1 MPLFKDIKKIDDMTV
16 EIGMTTPSSLFLNAI
31 TKIFVFDQ
39 GWLQANNT
47 EKPTGFGAGVEGYAT
62 NNTNGTGPFKLESRA
77 PDSKTVLLVHDSW
90 WDERKH
96 NIDRLEFVP
105 ITPAATRIGAL
116 LSGEVDL
123 IDSAPMQDLER
134 LKADPS
140 IDVQTLTELRTV
152 FVAMNRRATLP
163 DGRLNRCASPIPA

>member
-1 MPLFKDIKKIDDMTV
+1 MRASK
-16 EIGMTTPSSLFLNAI
+16 GMQRTTR
-31 TKIFVFDQ
+31 T
-39 GWLQANNT
+39 GQAHS
-47 EKPTGFGAGVEGYAT
+47 
-62 NNTNGTGPFKLESRA
+62 KLESRA

>member
-1 MPLFKDIKKIDDMTV
+1 M
-16 EIGMTTPSSLFLNAI
+16 
-31 TKIFVFDQ
+31 
-39 GWLQANNT
+39 
-47 EKPTGFGAGVEGYAT
+47 
-62 NNTNGTGPFKLESRA
+62 NGTGPFKLESRA
-77 PDSKTVLLVHDSW
+77 PDSKTVLLVNDSG

-105 ITPAATRIGAL
+105 ITSTATRMGAL

-134 LKADPS
+134 LKADPT
-140 IDVQTLTELRTV
+140 IVVQTMTELRTD
-152 FVAMNRRATLP
+152 FEAMNRRATLP